1 MKTDKNGLKAFIF
14 NTKNDNKAIIIRI
27 IVGLV
32 FLSEGIQKF
41 LFPELLGTGRFLNI
55 GFHHPEFWAYFT
67 AVFEIVCSLFILV
80 GLCIRVFSIPLMI
93 IMITAFI
100 TTKWP
105 ILIEKGFWV
114 MAHEYRTDFAMTF
127 LLLYLLIYGSG
138 NWSIDSR
145 INKIIKT

>member
-1 MKTDKNGLKAFIF
+1 MNPNKNITTLII
-14 NTKNDNKAIIIRI
+14 NTLDDNRAVIIRI

-41 LFPELLGTGRFLNI
+41 LFPELLGTGRFLKI
-55 GFHHPEFWAYFT
+55 GFIHPEFWAYFT
-67 AVFEIVCSLFILV
+67 GVFEVVCSIFILA
-80 GLCIRVFSIPLMI
+80 GLVVRIASVPLMI

-105 ILIEKGFWV
+105 VLIEKGFWS
-114 MAHEYRTDFAMTF
+114 MAHEYRTDFAMTL

-145 INKIIKT
+145 IKKLLKT